1 MVLYQLTVLLLQ
13 LAVSLLIGLGFPCMI
28 KDQGEESTWLGLS
41 VHLLIS
47 QSP

>member
-13 LAVSLLIGLGFPCMI
+13 LAIALLIGLGFPCMI
-28 KDQGEESTWLGLS
+28 KDQGEESTCLGPS
-41 VHLLIS
+41 AHLPIS